1 MDNLNEID
9 GIPIFG
15 SIPSSSKKSAE
26 KTKQDPVKKRDTAK
40 DKTSFKC
47 MDCNFKFRDFDY
59 KERPR
64 CPYCANNNTVK
75 SESFFEELI

>member
-1 MDNLNEID
+1 MDNIKEID

-15 SIPSSSKKSAE
+15 SMPSSKKSAE
-26 KTKQDPVKKRDTAK
+26 KTKQDTAKRSTTK

>member
-1 MDNLNEID
+1 MDNIKEID

-15 SIPSSSKKSAE
+15 SMPSSKKSAE
-26 KTKQDPVKKRDTAK
+26 KT
-40 DKTSFKC
+40 
-47 MDCNFKFRDFDY
+47 KFRDFDY